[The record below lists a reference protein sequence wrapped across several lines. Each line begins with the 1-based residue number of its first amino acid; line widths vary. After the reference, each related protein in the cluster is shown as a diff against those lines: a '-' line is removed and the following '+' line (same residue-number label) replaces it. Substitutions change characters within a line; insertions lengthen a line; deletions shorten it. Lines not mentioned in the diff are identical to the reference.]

1 MRTLLH
7 FEIKKIITKK
17 STIVA
22 FIILFVLQAII
33 AFSGNFGSNYVNHE
47 FYETNAEWNKTMRE
61 NGIALSGR
69 SIDEE
74 LLAEI
79 QEAYKKVDWNNPGHR
94 FTQVFKEEARKYDVV
109 DDKIRTWGL
118 KTVLRSVQLT
128 EEMLYKARQE
138 DIESTWEY
146 YELSENER
154 EYWEG
159 KEAELELP
167 LTYQYAIGWE
177 SMTGMMGCYTICLIF
192 TFFLSIAMV
201 GVFTEEHGRK
211 TDQLILCSRYGKGK
225 LYMVKIIA
233 GSIVTLV
240 GNILFV
246 VITVIGKAFCYGLEG
261 FGASIQVAILNVYS
275 YDMTVGETTLIL
287 IGLLLISS
295 VMTAVFTMVFSE
307 IIKNNVGTMAV
318 IVGML
323 LGARVI
329 TVPVSFGWLSKMW
342 CYFPI
347 NLLKVD
353 YGFTDMRLMSVFGL
367 ELTTW
372 QFAPFLYITV
382 IAILIVV
389 GRKKYINYQ
398 VTGR

>member
-1 MRTLLH
+1 M
-7 FEIKKIITKK
+7 
-17 STIVA
+17 
-22 FIILFVLQAII
+22 
-33 AFSGNFGSNYVNHE
+33 
-47 FYETNAEWNKTMRE
+47 
-61 NGIALSGR
+61 
-69 SIDEE
+69 
-74 LLAEI
+74 
-79 QEAYKKVDWNNPGHR
+79 
-94 FTQVFKEEARKYDVV
+94 
-109 DDKIRTWGL
+109 
-118 KTVLRSVQLT
+118 T
-128 EEMLYKARQE
+128 EETLYKARQE

>member
-128 EEMLYKARQE
+128 EETLYKARQE

-192 TFFLSIAMV
+192 TFFL
-201 GVFTEEHGRK
+201 
-211 TDQLILCSRYGKGK
+211 
-225 LYMVKIIA
+225 
-233 GSIVTLV
+233 
-240 GNILFV
+240 GNI
-246 VITVIGKAFCYGLEG
+246 
-261 FGASIQVAILNVYS
+261 S
-275 YDMTVGETTLIL
+275 
-287 IGLLLISS
+287 
-295 VMTAVFTMVFSE
+295 
-307 IIKNNVGTMAV
+307 
-318 IVGML
+318 
-323 LGARVI
+323 
-329 TVPVSFGWLSKMW
+329 
-342 CYFPI
+342 
-347 NLLKVD
+347 
-353 YGFTDMRLMSVFGL
+353 
-367 ELTTW
+367 
-372 QFAPFLYITV
+372 
-382 IAILIVV
+382 
-389 GRKKYINYQ
+389 
-398 VTGR
+398 